1 MSNFDPVKIE
11 EEVLDFW
18 KKNHIYFKAQLKAL
32 KEGKQKWFYLDG
44 PPYVNADIHAGHAF
58 GRSLR
63 DPVIRFFRRELYKV
77 YDRPGFDTH
86 GLPIEVMTEKK
97 LGLKSKED
105 IKKFGE
111 TKFIEECKKLALENM
126 EKQIRSFKRLGVWKD
141 YNNPYFTLDNNY
153 IERVWEILKRAW
165 EKGDLYKG
173 KYVLHWCPR
182 CQTAL
187 APNYEVVYKEVEDPS
202 IFVKFPVKGEENT
215 FFLIWTTTPWT
226 LPFNLGIMV
235 HPDEDYVL
243 VELENG
249 EKLYIAK
256 ARLVVLGALGYNY
269 KILKEFKGRDL
280 EGKEYYPPF
289 YEEWKEVYEELKKK
303 SPAVHTVWL
312 SSEYVTMEEGT
323 GLVHS
328 APGCGP
334 EDYEVGR
341 RYGVEP
347 FNDVDEAGR
356 FTREPFKGWVA
367 KKDDHKFIELLK
379 KKGLLFYEST
389 IKHNYP
395 TCERC
400 KSKLIFRVTEQ
411 WFLRITKYKEKMIE
425 QEKEVYWVPEKAK
438 NAMLRWLEN
447 VRDWVISR
455 QRYWGIPLPVWV
467 CENGHTIVVGS
478 AKELKELGANI
489 DTRKFILIFP
499 KTKIPDYYIKLHF
512 GDFEEVSAEEAKYK
526 LKNSSKEYNV
536 LVVDG
541 NAKEIYDYI
550 RNELG
555 WKAVYLIE
563 GDDYDQIRAYP
574 FDLHKPEIDNVEI
587 KCPVCGAKAKRV
599 SDVLDV
605 WIDSGAAF
613 LATFDNKEAFNEFYP
628 VDFIIEGWDQIRGWF
643 YSLAGEGMLYN
654 ERVPYKAVYV
664 AGFVLDEKGEKMSK
678 SKGNVISP
686 WELFEK
692 YGADATRLYMSQA
705 VGPYQDLPLSF
716 RLVKEKLDSLRILWN
731 TWKYFKDQYEY
742 YKVKPELVKLDF
754 EEKYMLH
761 VVNKAVKEA
770 GENLRKY
777 HIWKAPKALENAWL
791 ELSRFYI
798 KVIRDKLAEGSEE
811 ERKTILGVILYSL
824 EKIVKASSVVIPFT
838 TEYIYQ
844 EMKNYLGENYESVHF
859 TPFPKA
865 EEKYIDE
872 RLEKTAELV
881 KSIMEAVN
889 AIRDE
894 VRINVRWPLP
904 KLVIYLD
911 KQDELIKEAIPMLK
925 RVLNVKEIEITY
937 DYPYNPE
944 VSLNAESLELDE
956 NELAKVATELAMKN
970 PKSALE
976 ELKKNGKVTIGEVE
990 LRADN
995 LVVKF
1000 KVPENIKYRK
1010 FKGGYVFLDT
1020 TLTEELWNEGFVREV
1035 IRRIQEGRKK
1045 LRLKKADRIVV
1056 YIETEKKEPIE
1067 KFKEYIMERVGAEKL
1082 EFGLPEKVDHS
1093 AEYDIKGVKVKI
1105 EIVKL

>member
-1 MSNFDPVKIE
+1 MSNFDPLKIE
-11 EEVLDFW
+11 EEVIELW
-18 KKNHIYFKAQLKAL
+18 RKNHIYLKAQLASLEK
-32 KEGKQKWFYLDG
+32 GKQKWFYLDG
-44 PPYVNADIHAGHAF
+44 PPYVNDDIHAGHAF

-63 DPVIRFFRRELYKV
+63 DPVIRLKRRLGFKV

-97 LGLKSKED
+97 LGLKNKED

-111 TKFIEECKKLALENM
+111 SRFIEECKKLALTNM
-126 EKQIRSFKRLGVWKD
+126 ERQIKSFKRLGVWMD
-141 YNNPYFTLDNNY
+141 FNNPYFTLDNLY
-153 IERVWEILKRAW
+153 IEKVWEILKKAW

-215 FFLIWTTTPWT
+215 YFLIWTTTPWT
-226 LPFNLGIMV
+226 LPYNLGIMV

-256 ARLVVLGALGYNY
+256 PRLVVLSALGHKY
-269 KILKEFKGRDL
+269 KILKEFKGKEL

-289 YEEWKEVYEELKKK
+289 YEEWKEIYDELKRKY
-303 SPAVHTVWL
+303 PAVHTVWL
-312 SSEYVTMEEGT
+312 TSEYVSMEEGT

-347 FNDVDEAGR
+347 FNDIDEAGR

-367 KKDDHKFIELLK
+367 KQDDKKFIELLK

-411 WFLRITKYKEKMIE
+411 WFLKITKYKEKMIE
-425 QEKEVYWVPEKAK
+425 QEKKVYWVPEKAK
-438 NAMLRWLEN
+438 NAMLKWLEN
-447 VRDWVISR
+447 VRDWAISR
-455 QRYWGIPLPVWV
+455 QRYWGIPLPIWV
-467 CENGHTIVVGS
+467 CEDGHITVVGS
-478 AKELKELGANI
+478 ARELKELGADI

-499 KTKIPDYYIKLHF
+499 KTKLPDYYIKLHF
-512 GDFEEVSAEEAKYK
+512 GDFEEVTGEEAKWK

-536 LVVDG
+536 LVVNG
-541 NAKEIYDYI
+541 NADEIYDYI
-550 RNELG
+550 KDELG
-555 WKAVYLIE
+555 WKAVYLIK

-574 FDLHKPEIDNVEI
+574 LDLHKPDIDNVKI
-587 KCPVCGAKAKRV
+587 KCPVCGKEARRV
-599 SDVLDV
+599 PDVLDV

-613 LATFDNKEAFNEFYP
+613 LATFDNRDAFNEFYP
-628 VDFIIEGWDQIRGWF
+628 IDFIIEGWDQIRGWF

-654 ERVPYKAVYV
+654 EQVPYKAVYV

-686 WELFEK
+686 WEIFNK
-692 YGADATRLYMSQA
+692 YGADAMRLHFAQA
-705 VGPYQDLPLSF
+705 VGPYQDAPFSF
-716 RLVKEKLDSLRILWN
+716 RLVKERLDSLRILWN
-731 TWKYFKDQYEY
+731 TWKYFKDQYNY
-742 YKVKPELVKLDF
+742 YKLEPKIEKLDF
-754 EEKYMLH
+754 EERYMLH
-761 VVNKAVKEA
+761 LVNKAVKQAREYL
-770 GENLRKY
+770 ESY
-777 HIWKAPKALENAWL
+777 HIWLAPKVLENTWL

-798 KVIRDKLAEGSEE
+798 KVIRDKLADGSEE
-811 ERKTILGVILYSL
+811 EKKTILGTILYSL
-824 EKIVKASSVVIPFT
+824 EKIIKASSLIIPFI

-844 EMKNYLGENYESVHF
+844 EMKPYLAENYESVHF
-859 TPFPKA
+859 APYPKVD
-865 EEKYIDE
+865 EQYINDE
-872 RLEKTAELV
+872 LEKTVEIV
-881 KSIMEAVN
+881 KQVMESVN

-904 KLVIYLD
+904 KLIIYLPEED
-911 KQDELIKEAIPMLK
+911 KYIKEAIPMLK
-925 RVLNVKEIEITY
+925 RVLNIKEIEIVR
-937 DYPYNPE
+937 DYPYSPE
-944 VSLNAESLELDE
+944 VTLKTDNLELDE
-956 NELAKVATELAMKN
+956 QTLAKIATEIAMRN
-970 PKSALE
+970 PKSILE
-976 ELKKNGKVTIGEVE
+976 ELRKKGKIVIDNVE
-990 LRADN
+990 LLPQNFEVR
-995 LVVKF
+995 F
-1000 KVPENIKYRK
+1000 KTPENIKYKK
-1010 FKGGYVFLDT
+1010 FKQGFVFLDT
-1020 TLTEELWNEGFVREV
+1020 TITLELWEEGFVREV
-1035 IRRIQEGRKK
+1035 IRRIQESRKK
-1045 LRLKKADRIVV
+1045 LRLRKGEPIVV
-1056 YIETEKKEPIE
+1056 YIETPKSDILKKHENLI
-1067 KFKEYIMERVGAEKL
+1067 KARVDAEKL
-1082 EFGLPEKVDHS
+1082 VFGLPTEADYTG
-1093 AEYDIKGVKVKI
+1093 EYDIRGEKVRI
-1105 EIVKL
+1105 AIRKL